1 MSMSLTKFA
10 QAALLLLAGLA
21 AIPSAPAQTYKVLY
35 SFTGGTDGALPFGG
49 VTLDST
55 GNLYGTTK
63 GDGAGTTQGSVFK
76 LSPKGRFTLLPNFG
90 SGGAGG
96 GSPYAGLVRDSA
108 SNLYGTTSPNVFK
121 LDPAGN
127 LTVIHT
133 FTYGTDGGLPYAG
146 LTMDSAG
153 NLYGTAS
160 HGGNLNDCDGEG
172 CGVVFKITP

>member
-1 MSMSLTKFA
+1 MSLTKFA

-76 LSPKGRFTLLPNFG
+76 LSPKGRLRKSLCRISTRLRQQLVWHHFPERLQVGSRGQSNCDSHFHLWNGRRSPLRGFDYGFG
-90 SGGAGG
+90 
-96 GSPYAGLVRDSA
+96 
-108 SNLYGTTSPNVFK
+108 
-121 LDPAGN
+121 
-127 LTVIHT
+127 
-133 FTYGTDGGLPYAG
+133 
-146 LTMDSAG
+146 
-153 NLYGTAS
+153 
-160 HGGNLNDCDGEG
+160 GESLRH
-172 CGVVFKITP
+172 CLSRRKSQRL